1 MAFAN
6 KAVYWHLVKIDTPLL
21 FLLYTTVGK
30 LQYFYITSNPII
42 TIIKPLAVSNS
53 YCTLSLYFDGNISRA
68 FILKENSSFSENTS
82 HYKSSEVL

>member
-42 TIIKPLAVSNS
+42 THLN
-53 YCTLSLYFDGNISRA
+53 
-68 FILKENSSFSENTS
+68 
-82 HYKSSEVL
+82 H